1 MGSFTPGSPAA
12 QGYRMPAEFEPHA
25 ATWLSWPHKEASW
38 PGKLDRIPPLFVAMV
53 SALVPGEVVG
63 YLGPNGSGKTT
74 TARML
79 AGLLEPS
86 SGHVEY
92 DGRDIRD
99 DVVAFR
105 KILGYIPEEPYLY
118 PFLSGSEYLYLI
130 GRLREMPELLLAR
143 KIEAFLELFGLR
155 AAADQAIASY
165 SKGMRQKIVISAALL
180 HDPAV
185 VLFDE
190 PETGLDVATTLML
203 RHLVRTLAARGKTI
217 LYSSH
222 ILEVVERVC
231 DRVMVIHQGG
241 VVADDSIERLR
252 AVLSSS
258 SLEGVFAQLV
268 IRDDPEKL
276 ALDLANLSALG
287 ASR

>member
-1 MGSFTPGSPAA
+1 MPQLRAHRLSKHFSGLRVVHDVDFTIG
-12 QGYRMPAEFEPHA
+12 
-25 ATWLSWPHKEASW
+25 
-38 PGKLDRIPPLFVAMV
+38 
-53 SALVPGEVVG
+53 PGEVVG

-86 SGHVEY
+86 SGHVEFGGRRI
-92 DGRDIRD
+92 DGDLT
-99 DVVAFR
+99 AFR
-105 KILGYIPEEPYLY
+105 RELGYIPEEPYLY
-118 PFLSGSEYLYLI
+118 PFLSGSEYLYLV
-130 GRLREMPELLLAR
+130 GRLREMPELLLSK
-143 KIEAFLELFGLR
+143 KIEAFLQLFGLG
-155 AAADQAIASY
+155 AAADQAIVSY

-180 HDPAV
+180 HDPSV

-203 RHLVRTLAARGKTI
+203 RHLVRTLAARGKAI

-231 DRVMVIHQGG
+231 DRVIVLHKGH

-252 AVLSSS
+252 TLLSRS
-258 SLEGVFAQLV
+258 SLEGVFSELV
-268 IRDDPEKL
+268 IRDDPEQMAREL
-276 ALDLANLSALG
+276 ADVSALSA
-287 ASR
+287 